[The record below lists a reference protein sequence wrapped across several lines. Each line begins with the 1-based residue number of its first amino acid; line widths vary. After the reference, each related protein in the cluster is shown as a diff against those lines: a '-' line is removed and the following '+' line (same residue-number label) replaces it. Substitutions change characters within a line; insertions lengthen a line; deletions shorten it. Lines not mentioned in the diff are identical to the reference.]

1 MKTKRRKLGPEL
13 KATVALASVREQET
27 VAQLTARFGVHSS
40 QVFAWKKLLLENAA
54 KVFVDQTAQ
63 PNDDGPTRDELLRK
77 IGELTVE
84 RDFLANGL
92 RRFR

>member
-1 MKTKRRKLGPEL
+1 
-13 KATVALASVREQET
+13 
-27 VAQLTARFGVHSS
+27 
-40 QVFAWKKLLLENAA
+40 VFAWKKLLLENAA
-54 KVFVDQTAQ
+54 KVFAEQTAH
-63 PNDDGPTRDELLRK
+63 PSDDGPTRDELLRN